1 MAWLLGES
9 DPALSGCQDPAN
21 EARPG
26 LRQGDLTVKDG
37 EVFPQMVVGDQ
48 LQLLPEPFSLVAR
61 HSASAPRGGWPGSG

>member
-9 DPALSGCQDPAN
+9 DLALSGCQDPAN

-26 LRQGDLTVKDG
+26 LRQGDLAVKGD
-37 EVFPQMVVGDQ
+37 EVRPQLVVGES

-61 HSASAPRGGWPGSG
+61 HSESALRGGWPGSG